1 MFEEQDGH
9 VHSPSFRVNRF
20 DILAVL
26 LSMIAGFFGII
37 AGTFSNL
44 SLLTRAHSNAV
55 EDDNAFYAEVAQDIE
70 RLTDGG

>member
-1 MFEEQDGH
+1 MFEEQGGH
-9 VHSPSFRVNRF
+9 TPMFRVNRF

-26 LSMIAGFFGII
+26 LSTFAGFFGII
-37 AGTFSNL
+37 AGSFSNL

-55 EDDNAFYAEVAQDIE
+55 EDDKTFQAEVAQDIE